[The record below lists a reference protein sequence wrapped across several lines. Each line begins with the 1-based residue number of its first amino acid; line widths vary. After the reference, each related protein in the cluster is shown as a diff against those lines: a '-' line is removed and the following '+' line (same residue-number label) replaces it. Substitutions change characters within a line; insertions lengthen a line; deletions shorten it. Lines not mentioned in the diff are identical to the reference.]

1 MVNSITAAISGG
13 NEINVF
19 DTATINVAIKDI
31 IIYNKSS
38 SSSNVTFKFNTPDDF
53 VFLTIPVQSGET
65 IFIDNDVYVPAN
77 NYLKVSSDQ
86 DTNLVFNFIEDSKTN
101 IIVWRWKMITSS
113 FNLASNSSIS
123 FRTSES
129 TSGGSGST
137 SSVANIINIESTI
150 NSDTISYQDNSKE
163 LSKVIGNIIKI
174 IDLNDQQ
181 ILGEIY
187 ITNDDISIDTSNSD
201 YNTISITLPVTDFD
215 QKTAIFSMY

>member
-1 MVNSITAAISGG
+1 
-13 NEINVF
+13 
-19 DTATINVAIKDI
+19 
-31 IIYNKSS
+31 
-38 SSSNVTFKFNTPDDF
+38 
-53 VFLTIPVQSGET
+53 
-65 IFIDNDVYVPAN
+65 
-77 NYLKVSSDQ
+77 
-86 DTNLVFNFIEDSKTN
+86 
-101 IIVWRWKMITSS
+101 MITSS

>member
-101 IIVWRWKMITSS
+101 IIV
-113 FNLASNSSIS
+113 
-123 FRTSES
+123 
-129 TSGGSGST
+129 
-137 SSVANIINIESTI
+137 
-150 NSDTISYQDNSKE
+150 
-163 LSKVIGNIIKI
+163 
-174 IDLNDQQ
+174 
-181 ILGEIY
+181 
-187 ITNDDISIDTSNSD
+187 
-201 YNTISITLPVTDFD
+201 
-215 QKTAIFSMY
+215 